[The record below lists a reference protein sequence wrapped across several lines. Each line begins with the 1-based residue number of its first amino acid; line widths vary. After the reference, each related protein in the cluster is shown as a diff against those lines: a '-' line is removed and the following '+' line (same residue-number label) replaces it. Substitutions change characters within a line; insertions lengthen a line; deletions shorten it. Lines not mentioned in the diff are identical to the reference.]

1 MLLTADDGAQL
12 EAHIVGYESATSVND
27 MNWLLVAIHVSTPQ
41 GSGTTV
47 ENCWQIEEVQRM
59 IAWFHAMANGVASAV
74 QRWGGACLEANLEF
88 ELVATS
94 VATCHGTRHV
104 HPRDTGIWYPD
115 DGGAS
120 VSHYYGSID
129 FDLTC
134 ARTSS
139 EIARRL
145 AEELQCY
152 PPIAPLRTLP
162 SPLPLTANNTLA

>member
-12 EAHIVGYESATSVND
+12 EAHIVGYESAIND

-59 IAWFHAMANGVASAV
+59 IAWFHAMAHGVPV

-94 VATCHGTRHV
+94 VAHV
-104 HPRDTGIWYPD
+104 TVRATFILETGLWHPD

-120 VSHYYGSID
+120 VSHYHGSID
-129 FDLTC
+129 FDLT
-134 ARTSS
+134 R
-139 EIARRL
+139 EDLQQIAGVL
-145 AEELQCY
+145 AEELHRY

-162 SPLPLTANNTLA
+162 SPFL